1 VVVRHGGCGGA
12 GRDRGGGRGGCGRD
26 GEDWAGDE
34 GTDGA
39 DRQDDRGEDGTP
51 NSHDETFHA
60 STEAAA
66 CELVPAATPGA
77 IARTDHRQSSAD
89 YRK

>member
-1 VVVRHGGCGGA
+1 VVVHDGGRRGGC
-12 GRDRGGGRGGCGRD
+12 DRGGSRGRGGGD

-34 GTDGA
+34 GAGGA
-39 DRQDDRGEDGTP
+39 ERQDDGGEDGTP

-77 IARTDHRQSSAD
+77 STARTDHRQSSAD
-89 YRK
+89 Y